1 MQYLKEITIIL
12 IVAYLQ
18 EGRNILRVEIFL
30 SFLSHCCFR
39 SGPGEL
45 AALKFV
51 LVLKLMM
58 VCLFVTLTSHAHH
71 HLQTVPAP
79 PPSQQYS

>member
-1 MQYLKEITIIL
+1 M

-18 EGRNILRVEIFL
+18 EGRNVLGVEIFL

-39 SGPGEL
+39 SGPEEL
-45 AALKFV
+45 AALKV

-71 HLQTVPAP
+71 LLQTVPAP
-79 PPSQQYS
+79 PPSQQYC